1 MTLKP
6 ITLRLDE
13 KEYEKLRG
21 LLGKYGDPDLNV
33 AYVIRK
39 YIRDLNRALPHLMKS
54 DLDLMNLLSF
64 YGHGLKSFNRITEV
78 ELLAKGGSK
87 KILRK
92 AQKEEEWG
100 VKKHAKKRLQEK
112 YNWNLGRYR

>member
-6 ITLRLDE
+6 ITIRLDGN
-13 KEYEKLRG
+13 EYEKLRK

-54 DLDLMNLLSF
+54 DYDLRNLLSF
-64 YGHGLKSFNRITEV
+64 YGHGLKSLDRVSEI
-78 ELLAKGGSK
+78 ELLAKGESRK
-87 KILRK
+87 VLRK
-92 AQKEEEWG
+92 AQKEEE
-100 VKKHAKKRLQEK
+100 
-112 YNWNLGRYR
+112 

>member
-13 KEYEKLRG
+13 KEYERLRE

-39 YIRDLNRALPHLMKS
+39 YIRDLNRALPYMMKS
-54 DLDLMNLLSF
+54 DFDLRNLLSF
-64 YGHGLKSFNRITEV
+64 YGHGLKSLNRITEV
-78 ELLAKGGSK
+78 ELMAKGESK
-87 KILRK
+87 KTLRK
-92 AQKEEEWG
+92 AQQEEE
-100 VKKHAKKRLQEK
+100 
-112 YNWNLGRYR
+112 

>member
-1 MTLKP
+1 VTLKP

-13 KEYEKLRG
+13 KEYEKLKG
-21 LLGKYGDPDLNV
+21 HLGKYGDPDLNV

-54 DLDLMNLLSF
+54 DLDLMNILSF
-64 YGHGLKSFNRITEV
+64 YGHGLKSFDRIAEIEV
-78 ELLAKGGSK
+78 LAKGQSK

-92 AQKEEEWG
+92 AQKEEE
-100 VKKHAKKRLQEK
+100 
-112 YNWNLGRYR
+112 